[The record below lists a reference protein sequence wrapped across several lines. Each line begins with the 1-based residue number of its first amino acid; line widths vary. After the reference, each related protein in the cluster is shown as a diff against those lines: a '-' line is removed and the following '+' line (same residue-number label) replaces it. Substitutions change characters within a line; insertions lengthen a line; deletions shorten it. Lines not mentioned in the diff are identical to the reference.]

1 MATSSTDDLLDGPRD
16 HTLRRRLPWILFAL
30 ALVAGGVSTLV
41 LARRVERARVV
52 AAVTASNLRAA
63 NVKLGETRS
72 ANDELK
78 ATLARMESER
88 ADLLVAKGVLSST
101 VQAKEDELARLKATF
116 EELQE
121 KMKAEI
127 AKGEI
132 RLSESNGRLKVDLV
146 DKILFDS
153 GDATISRR
161 GKGVLARVGAI
172 LSRVQDRQIQVA
184 GHTDDA
190 PITGR
195 LVERY
200 ATNWELSASRATN
213 VVRFLQD
220 AAHVPPER
228 LAATGYGPFHPIA
241 PNATAAGRARN
252 RRIEILLT
260 PALDPAASQMAAAMP
275 AAKASRVRPTKPR
288 PSARIA
294 TSPRRVADGRSLA
307 AR

>member
-16 HTLRRRLPWILFAL
+16 RALPRRLPWILFAL

-41 LARRVERARVV
+41 LARRVERVRVV

-78 ATLARMESER
+78 ATLARMESDR

-101 VQAKEDELARLKATF
+101 IQAKEDELARLKATF

-132 RLSESNGRLKVDLV
+132 RLSDSNGRLQVDLV

-172 LSRVQDRQIQVA
+172 LSRVQDRQIHVV

-200 ATNWELSASRATN
+200 ASNWELSTSRATN

-241 PNATAAGRARN
+241 SNATAAGRARN

-260 PALDPAASQMAAAMP
+260 PALDPTAPQMAAAMP
-275 AAKASRVRPTKPR
+275 GAKASRVRATKPR
-288 PSARIA
+288 RSIA
-294 TSPRRVADGRSLA
+294 TSPRRRS
-307 AR
+307 